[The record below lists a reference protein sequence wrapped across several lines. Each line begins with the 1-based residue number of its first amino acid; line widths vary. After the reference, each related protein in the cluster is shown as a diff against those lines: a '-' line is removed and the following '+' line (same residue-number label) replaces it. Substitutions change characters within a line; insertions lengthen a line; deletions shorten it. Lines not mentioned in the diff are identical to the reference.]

1 MMANYNE
8 TVNYEKFCE
17 ELEKQELDAP
27 DGVPPAHIYQQLLA
41 IYLLQNELS
50 AAKFLWKRIPTNSKS
65 STPELAKIWE
75 VGQNLWQRDFQGV
88 YSSISKDWSPSV
100 KPIMEALKEKL
111 SERAINLV
119 SLAYASIGLD
129 DLAQILNLSRED
141 ALARAKEL
149 LWTFDQATQ
158 MVFPTKPKPK
168 MHAPLPSEDQLRR
181 LAEYVSFLE
190 N

>member
-1 MMANYNE
+1 
-8 TVNYEKFCE
+8 
-17 ELEKQELDAP
+17 
-27 DGVPPAHIYQQLLA
+27 
-41 IYLLQNELS
+41 
-50 AAKFLWKRIPTNSKS
+50 
-65 STPELAKIWE
+65 
-75 VGQNLWQRDFQGV
+75 
-88 YSSISKDWSPSV
+88 
-100 KPIMEALKEKL
+100 MEALKEKL

-129 DLAQILNLSRED
+129 DLAQILNLNRED

-181 LAEYVSFLE
+181 LTEYVSFLE